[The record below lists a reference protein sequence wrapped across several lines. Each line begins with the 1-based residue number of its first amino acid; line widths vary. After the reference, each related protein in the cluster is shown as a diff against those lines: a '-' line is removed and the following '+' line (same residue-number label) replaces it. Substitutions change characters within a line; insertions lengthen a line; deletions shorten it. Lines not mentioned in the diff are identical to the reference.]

1 MWELL
6 YETFWDRLEHFCFN
20 LCRDEA
26 RAEDLTQEVFLR
38 ALQNRTLINSFTER
52 QCKAWLFTT
61 ARNLYCDQLRRAAKE
76 EQLLSTFFPEEDS
89 AEPDFALDTVE
100 AASLL
105 ALLTPEERRLFT
117 LRYTAGYNASEIG
130 QLLCYEQIKLDCMI
144 ALTSPRVQALLS
156 QHNISLDSM
165 LCKNVPEEVSV
176 GVVNGKVTLSS
187 ASQTAA
193 GQVLV
198 VNGKLMITPD
208 AAEVLQKYACIL
220 VNGMIY
226 CPQCLSAVVSARCIL
241 NGKLA
246 VYPDDAVLLPGSSI
260 KLDNTFLLRAQ
271 SRLYWNE
278 HRFLAVDPRLDTA
291 ALAAK
296 GCSFSAPKAI
306 LCASLAPV
314 LAPLFPDSTEL
325 IIVPDGTAVV
335 EDDLEL
341 TASSLRRYGTR
352 LYVLG
357 DAVIPAES
365 ADLLAQIEF
374 LHVTG
379 EVELPDALEAAF
391 FAIPELECG
400 KVVHEDALPKQTRAK
415 AKDEEPDPDT
425 VTLSGIQL
433 TL

>member
-1 MWELL
+1 MKKNLNVDAMILDLRNVQEDFL
-6 YETFWDRLEHFCFN
+6 DR
-20 LCRDEA
+20 
-26 RAEDLTQEVFLR
+26 
-38 ALQNRTLINSFTER
+38 
-52 QCKAWLFTT
+52 
-61 ARNLYCDQLRRAAKE
+61 
-76 EQLLSTFFPEEDS
+76 
-89 AEPDFALDTVE
+89 
-100 AASLL
+100 
-105 ALLTPEERRLFT
+105 
-117 LRYTAGYNASEIG
+117 
-130 QLLCYEQIKLDCMI
+130 YEQIKLDCMI
-144 ALTSPRVQALLS
+144 ALTSPRVQTLLS

-165 LCKNVPEEVSV
+165 LCKNVPEEASV

-246 VYPDDAVLLPGSSI
+246 VYPDDAVLL
-260 KLDNTFLLRAQ
+260 
-271 SRLYWNE
+271 
-278 HRFLAVDPRLDTA
+278 
-291 ALAAK
+291 

>member
-1 MWELL
+1 MKKNLNVDAMILDLRNVQEDFL
-6 YETFWDRLEHFCFN
+6 DR
-20 LCRDEA
+20 
-26 RAEDLTQEVFLR
+26 
-38 ALQNRTLINSFTER
+38 
-52 QCKAWLFTT
+52 
-61 ARNLYCDQLRRAAKE
+61 
-76 EQLLSTFFPEEDS
+76 
-89 AEPDFALDTVE
+89 
-100 AASLL
+100 
-105 ALLTPEERRLFT
+105 
-117 LRYTAGYNASEIG
+117 
-130 QLLCYEQIKLDCMI
+130 YEQIKLDCMI

-357 DAVIPAES
+357 DAVISAES

-400 KVVHEDALPKQTRAK
+400 KVVHEDALPKQTRTK
-415 AKDEEPDPDT
+415 VKDEEPDPDT

>member
-1 MWELL
+1 MKKNLNVDAMILDLRNVQEDFL
-6 YETFWDRLEHFCFN
+6 DR
-20 LCRDEA
+20 
-26 RAEDLTQEVFLR
+26 
-38 ALQNRTLINSFTER
+38 
-52 QCKAWLFTT
+52 
-61 ARNLYCDQLRRAAKE
+61 
-76 EQLLSTFFPEEDS
+76 
-89 AEPDFALDTVE
+89 
-100 AASLL
+100 
-105 ALLTPEERRLFT
+105 
-117 LRYTAGYNASEIG
+117 
-130 QLLCYEQIKLDCMI
+130 YEQIKLDCMI
-144 ALTSPRVQALLS
+144 ALTSPRVQTLLS

-176 GVVNGKVTLSS
+176 GVVNGKV
-187 ASQTAA
+187 
-193 GQVLV
+193 
-198 VNGKLMITPD
+198 MITPD

>member
-1 MWELL
+1 MKKILNVDAMIL
-6 YETFWDRLEHFCFN
+6 DLRN
-20 LCRDEA
+20 VQ
-26 RAEDLTQEVFLR
+26 EDL
-38 ALQNRTLINSFTER
+38 
-52 QCKAWLFTT
+52 
-61 ARNLYCDQLRRAAKE
+61 
-76 EQLLSTFFPEEDS
+76 
-89 AEPDFALDTVE
+89 LD
-100 AASLL
+100 
-105 ALLTPEERRLFT
+105 R
-117 LRYTAGYNASEIG
+117 
-130 QLLCYEQIKLDCMI
+130 YEQIKLDCMI

-187 ASQTAA
+187 ASQPAA

-208 AAEVLQKYACIL
+208 AAEVLQKYACSL
-220 VNGMIY
+220 GNGMIY
-226 CPQCLSAVVSARCIL
+226 CPQCLSAVVSARFSL

-365 ADLLAQIEF
+365 ADLLAQIEI
-374 LHVTG
+374 LHVNG

-400 KVVHEDALPKQTRAK
+400 KVVHEDALPKQTRAI

>member
-1 MWELL
+1 MMKKNLNVDAMILDLRNVQEDFL
-6 YETFWDRLEHFCFN
+6 DR
-20 LCRDEA
+20 
-26 RAEDLTQEVFLR
+26 
-38 ALQNRTLINSFTER
+38 
-52 QCKAWLFTT
+52 
-61 ARNLYCDQLRRAAKE
+61 
-76 EQLLSTFFPEEDS
+76 
-89 AEPDFALDTVE
+89 
-100 AASLL
+100 
-105 ALLTPEERRLFT
+105 
-117 LRYTAGYNASEIG
+117 
-130 QLLCYEQIKLDCMI
+130 YEQIKLDCMI

-296 GCSFSAPKAI
+296 GCRFSAPKAI

-335 EDDLEL
+335 DVTKLETKEVTLGRNDDEYIEVTDGLEEGDVVL
-341 TASSLRRYGTR
+341 ISNQASSLMDMMMG
-352 LYVLG
+352 G
-357 DAVIPAES
+357 
-365 ADLLAQIEF
+365 
-374 LHVTG
+374 
-379 EVELPDALEAAF
+379 
-391 FAIPELECG
+391 
-400 KVVHEDALPKQTRAK
+400 
-415 AKDEEPDPDT
+415 
-425 VTLSGIQL
+425 
-433 TL
+433 

>member
-1 MWELL
+1 MKKNLNVDAMILDLRNVQEDFL
-6 YETFWDRLEHFCFN
+6 DR
-20 LCRDEA
+20 
-26 RAEDLTQEVFLR
+26 
-38 ALQNRTLINSFTER
+38 
-52 QCKAWLFTT
+52 
-61 ARNLYCDQLRRAAKE
+61 
-76 EQLLSTFFPEEDS
+76 
-89 AEPDFALDTVE
+89 
-100 AASLL
+100 
-105 ALLTPEERRLFT
+105 
-117 LRYTAGYNASEIG
+117 
-130 QLLCYEQIKLDCMI
+130 YEQIKLDCMI

-260 KLDNTFLLRAQ
+260 KLDNTFLLRTQ

-335 EDDLEL
+335 DITKLE
-341 TASSLRRYGTR
+341 TKDGTR

-374 LHVTG
+374 LHVIG

>member
-1 MWELL
+1 MNYSLI
-6 YETFWDRLEHFCFN
+6 RLRFDGLAHFGTS
-20 LCRDEA
+20 DS
-26 RAEDLTQEVFLR
+26 
-38 ALQNRTLINSFTER
+38 ALS
-52 QCKAWLFTT
+52 LFTSEDHFYADTLFSALCHT
-61 ARNLYCDQLRRAAKE
+61 A
-76 EQLLSTFFPEEDS
+76 LSLHGIDG
-89 AEPDFALDTVE
+89 LH
-100 AASLL
+100 SLL
-105 ALLTPEERRLFT
+105 
-117 LRYTAGYNASEIG
+117 
-130 QLLCYEQIKLDCMI
+130 Q
-144 ALTSPRVQALLS
+144 QAA
-156 QHNISLDSM
+156 D
-165 LCKNVPEEVSV
+165 
-176 GVVNGKVTLSS
+176 G
-187 ASQTAA
+187 QTAA

-198 VNGKLMITPD
+198 VNGKLMIAPD

-335 EDDLEL
+335 EDDLDL

>member
-1 MWELL
+1 MKKNLNVDAMILDLRNVQEDFL
-6 YETFWDRLEHFCFN
+6 DR
-20 LCRDEA
+20 
-26 RAEDLTQEVFLR
+26 
-38 ALQNRTLINSFTER
+38 
-52 QCKAWLFTT
+52 
-61 ARNLYCDQLRRAAKE
+61 
-76 EQLLSTFFPEEDS
+76 
-89 AEPDFALDTVE
+89 
-100 AASLL
+100 
-105 ALLTPEERRLFT
+105 
-117 LRYTAGYNASEIG
+117 
-130 QLLCYEQIKLDCMI
+130 YEQIKLDCMI

-246 VYPDDAVLLPGSSI
+246 VYPD
-260 KLDNTFLLRAQ
+260 
-271 SRLYWNE
+271 E

-400 KVVHEDALPKQTRAK
+400 KVVHEDALPKLTRAK

>member
-1 MWELL
+1 MKKNLNVDAMILDLRNVQEDFL
-6 YETFWDRLEHFCFN
+6 DR
-20 LCRDEA
+20 
-26 RAEDLTQEVFLR
+26 
-38 ALQNRTLINSFTER
+38 
-52 QCKAWLFTT
+52 
-61 ARNLYCDQLRRAAKE
+61 
-76 EQLLSTFFPEEDS
+76 
-89 AEPDFALDTVE
+89 
-100 AASLL
+100 
-105 ALLTPEERRLFT
+105 
-117 LRYTAGYNASEIG
+117 
-130 QLLCYEQIKLDCMI
+130 YEQIKLDCMI
-144 ALTSPRVQALLS
+144 ALTSPRVQTLLS

-176 GVVNGKVTLSS
+176 
-187 ASQTAA
+187 
-193 GQVLV
+193 
-198 VNGKLMITPD
+198 

-296 GCSFSAPKAI
+296 SCSFSAPKAI

>member
-38 ALQNRTLINSFTER
+38 ALQNRSLINSFTER

-61 ARNLYCDQLRRAAKE
+61 ARNLYCDQLRRTAKE

-89 AEPDFALDTVE
+89 AEPDSALDTVE

-117 LRYTAGYNASEIG
+117 LRNVQEDF
-130 QLLCYEQIKLDCMI
+130 LDRYEQIKLDCMI
-144 ALTSPRVQALLS
+144 ALTSPRVQTLLS